1 MATDNRKRSIF
12 LMAPS
17 RGASGLSPDQFG
29 QKLEEITRELTL
41 HIMAP
46 NWKEFDSVLASAH
59 AICDRYE
66 LKKTA

>member
-1 MATDNRKRSIF
+1 MTPKNSTRSIF
-12 LMAPS
+12 LTRTP
-17 RGASGLSPDQFG
+17 RRTSGLTPDQLG

-46 NWKEFDSVLASAH
+46 NWKEFDGVLESAH